1 MKNALFYKFLTTQN
15 ALFYKFL
22 DIRMPYFT
30 YFKVFRMHYFTYF
43 REVHTHTTYR
53 QPIIS
58 HIIIP
63 NWFAANIQL
72 ISEIAKGNSVYFAT
86 KPFFCRS

>member
-1 MKNALFYKFLTTQN
+1 MKNALFYMFLTTQN
-15 ALFYKFL
+15 ALFYKFR

-43 REVHTHTTYR
+43 RVQR

-72 ISEIAKGNSVYFAT
+72 FSEIAKENSVYFAT
-86 KPFFCRS
+86 KPYFYRS

>member
-1 MKNALFYKFLTTQN
+1 MKNALFYMFLTTQN
-15 ALFYKFL
+15 ALFYIFQ
-22 DIRMPYFT
+22 DFRMPYFT

-43 REVHTHTTYR
+43 REV
-53 QPIIS
+53 QEPIIS

-72 ISEIAKGNSVYFAT
+72 ISETAKENSVYFAT